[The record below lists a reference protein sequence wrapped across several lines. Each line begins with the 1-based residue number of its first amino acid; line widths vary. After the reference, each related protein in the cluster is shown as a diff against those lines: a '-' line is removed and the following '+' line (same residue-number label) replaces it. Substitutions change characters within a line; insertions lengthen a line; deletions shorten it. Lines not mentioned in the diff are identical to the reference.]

1 MIKSSIKYSKGK
13 AKYLSYERTM
23 MWQKDTLLFI
33 ILKKMYQYVQYI
45 YTLDLLIALF
55 IGGRYEKNQ

>member
-1 MIKSSIKYSKGK
+1 
-13 AKYLSYERTM
+13 M

-45 YTLDLLIALF
+45 DILDLLIALF

>member
-1 MIKSSIKYSKGK
+1 
-13 AKYLSYERTM
+13 M

-45 YTLDLLIALF
+45 YIDILDLLIALF